1 MSLVTGDFFRTSS
14 EEHTSSLKINT
25 IGINH
30 VLSIGT
36 DGEECSRYQS
46 GLDGMHRVLLGGL
59 DEKLMMNRIESAN
72 SC

>member
-1 MSLVTGDFFRTSS
+1 
-14 EEHTSSLKINT
+14 LKINT

-59 DEKLMMNRIESAN
+59 DEKLMMNRIESLEMQ
-72 SC
+72 